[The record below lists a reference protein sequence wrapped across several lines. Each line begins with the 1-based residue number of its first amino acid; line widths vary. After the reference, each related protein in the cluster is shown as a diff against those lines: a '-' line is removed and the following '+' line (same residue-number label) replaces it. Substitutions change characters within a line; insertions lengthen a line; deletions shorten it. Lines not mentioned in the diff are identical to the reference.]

1 MTSDPGRT
9 RWRDWLRAGH
19 LHWYCVVSIVVGEF
33 WLSKDLMAEVTQRLV
48 EPAIGEKRFTKNSC
62 NRHKLLLVLE
72 TIKDV
77 TLEIK
82 MDRQSWQ

>member
-1 MTSDPGRT
+1 
-9 RWRDWLRAGH
+9 
-19 LHWYCVVSIVVGEF
+19 
-33 WLSKDLMAEVTQRLV
+33 MAEVTQRLV